1 MKRLLL
7 ILMTLTLAVQGAKSA
22 DTAKEVLDKA
32 VAQLKGAGG
41 VQAKFTLTTLE
52 GKKTR
57 GSTSGTMNVEGG
69 KLSLKT
75 NDLLVWF
82 DGKTQWTM
90 LPGDSEVTESQPTAT
105 EKKSLNPYSF
115 LQIYNEGYTTKMK
128 EGKLSNG
135 KQGYKVFLNA
145 TRGQDIRE
153 VFIEIDTSYNLVRV
167 SFRQGKQNWTRIVI
181 NSLATGKTFA
191 DDEFV
196 FPSSQYPNVE
206 VINLD

>member
-7 ILMTLTLAVQGAKSA
+7 ILLTLTLAVQPAKPA

-52 GKKTR
+52 GKKTK
-57 GSTSGTMNVEGG
+57 GNTSGTMNVQGG
-69 KLSLKT
+69 KLCLKT

-90 LPGDSEVTESQPTAT
+90 LPGDSEVTKSQPTAT

-115 LQIYNEGYTTKMK
+115 LQIYNEGYTSKMK

-145 TRGQDIRE
+145 SRDQDIRE

-167 SFRQGKQNWTRIVI
+167 SFRQGKQNWTRIEI
-181 NSLATGKTFA
+181 NSLSTGKTFA
-191 DDEFV
+191 DDDFF
-196 FPSSQYPNVE
+196 FPAAQYPNVE
-206 VINLD
+206 VIDLD

>member
-7 ILMTLTLAVQGAKSA
+7 ILLTLTLAVQPAKPA

-52 GKKTR
+52 GKKTK
-57 GSTSGTMNVEGG
+57 GNTSGTMNVQGG
-69 KLSLKT
+69 KLCLKT

-90 LPGDSEVTESQPTAT
+90 LPGDSEVTKSQPTAT

-115 LQIYNEGYTTKMK
+115 LQIYNEGYTSKMK

-145 TRGQDIRE
+145 SRDQDIRE

-167 SFRQGKQNWTRIVI
+167 SFRQGKQNWTRIEI
-181 NSLATGKTFA
+181 NSLSTGKTFA
-191 DDEFV
+191 DDDFV
-196 FPSSQYPNVE
+196 FPAAQYPNVE
-206 VINLD
+206 VIDLD